1 MKPFNVTVHIIEPG
15 YFRTEV
21 TNTDSIFPK
30 MDLAWNRLSQE
41 QRDEYGEEYYQE
53 SKYQESK

>member
-1 MKPFNVTVHIIEPG
+1 MKPFDVSVHIIEPG

-21 TNTDSIFPK
+21 TNKDSIFLK

-41 QRDEYGEEYYQE
+41 QRDEYGEEYYHGRE
-53 SKYQESK
+53 YRMF